1 VKGWIALGIVCVAI
15 GAGCFGV
22 RPQPEPEVVP
32 AEPVRLPPDLDSLS
46 NVFAAAADSLPP
58 SELPALETRIQRWL
72 ARLEFEDPALL
83 PEGETPG
90 RYFRAYRGRLL
101 DTLGWAA
108 FRRQDMRQA
117 EAALVSAV
125 AEINS
130 RGTTTG
136 YAEHFL
142 HLGRVYAA
150 RRLWNDAIDAFLDA
164 EVRGVGERATLP
176 LETVYRRRH
185 GSLRGLDDL
194 RSAERARIEDERQ
207 QLLVARP
214 LRDPLPDFAYPRRT
228 GPPLATGALI
238 GRPLVLVLWDAACDG
253 CPGYASHLGELA
265 TAMRRRGGALV
276 GVWLGGDPAAAG
288 PPQSF
293 MIVVPPDR
301 DRSRSDF
308 GADVTPQVLVVDESG
323 RIRYRWA
330 GANAAPPPT
339 DDILVQVDHLRT
351 RAATIRSSSNRPQ
364 SGEAR

>member
-1 VKGWIALGIVCVAI
+1 MAI
-15 GAGCFGV
+15 GVGCFGV

-46 NVFAAAADSLPP
+46 NVFAAAADSLPS
-58 SELPALETRIQRWL
+58 SELPALETQIQQWL
-72 ARLEFEDPALL
+72 ARLEFEDRELL
-83 PEGETPG
+83 PEGETSG

-101 DTLGWAA
+101 DSLGWVA
-108 FRRQDMRQA
+108 FRQQDLRQA

-194 RSAERARIEDERQ
+194 RAAERARIEDERQ

-214 LRDPLPDFAYPRRT
+214 LRDPLPDIAYPRRT

-238 GRPLVLVLWDAACDG
+238 GRPLVLALWDAACTG
-253 CPGYASHLGELA
+253 CPGYATRLGELA
-265 TAMRRRGGALV
+265 TAMRRRDGALV

-293 MIVVPPDR
+293 AILVPPDR
-301 DRSRSDF
+301 DQARADF
-308 GADVTPQVLVVDESG
+308 GGGGTPQILVVDESG

-330 GANAAPPPT
+330 GANAAPPPI
-339 DDILVQVDHLRT
+339 DDILVQVDHLRK

>member
-1 VKGWIALGIVCVAI
+1 MVCVAI

-58 SELPALETRIQRWL
+58 SELPLLETEIQQWL
-72 ARLEFEDPALL
+72 ARVEFEDSELL

-90 RYFRAYRGRLL
+90 RYFRPYRGRLL
-101 DTLGWAA
+101 DTLGWVA
-108 FRRQDMRQA
+108 FRRQDLRQA

-150 RRLWNDAIDAFLDA
+150 RRRWNDAIDAFLDA

-194 RSAERARIEDERQ
+194 RAAERARIEDERQ

-214 LRDPLPDFAYPRRT
+214 LRDRLPDFAYPRRT
-228 GPPLATGALI
+228 GPPLVTGALI
-238 GRPLVLVLWDAACDG
+238 GRPLVLALWDAACDG
-253 CPGYASHLGELA
+253 CPGYASRLGELA

-276 GVWLGGDPAAAG
+276 GIWLGGDPAAAG

-293 MIVVPPDR
+293 AIVVPPDR
-301 DRSRSDF
+301 DQTRADF
-308 GADVTPQVLVVDESG
+308 GGGVTPQIVVVDESG

-330 GANAAPPPT
+330 GANAAPPPI
-339 DDILVQVDHLRT
+339 DDILVQVDHLRK
-351 RAATIRSSSNRPQ
+351 RAGTIRSSANRPQ